1 MRIVNHQLTLKTKG
15 YSDIINITDDLESI
29 LRNEKF
35 KNGVMVVT
43 CPGSTGAVTTCE
55 YESGLIEDLK
65 ELFERL
71 IPQNKRYAHDAAW
84 GDGNGFS
91 HLRASLI
98 GPSLSIPFDNG
109 RLVLG
114 TWQQI
119 IFIDFDNRSRDR
131 RLYVQFIGD

>member
-1 MRIVNHQLTLKTKG
+1 MRMVNHQLTLKTKG

-119 IFIDFDNRSRDR
+119 IFIDFDNRPRDR
-131 RLYVQFIGD
+131 RLHVQFIGD